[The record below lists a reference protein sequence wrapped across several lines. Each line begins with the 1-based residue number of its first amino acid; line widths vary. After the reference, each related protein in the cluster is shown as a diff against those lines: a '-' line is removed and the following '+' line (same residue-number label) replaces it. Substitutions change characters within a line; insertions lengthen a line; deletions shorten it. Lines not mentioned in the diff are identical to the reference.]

1 MVFLST
7 DALLSTPFVNLAL
20 VPEAASSI
28 LMPLRIGYVRAFEM
42 FVLGEPLNAERAVS
56 WGLAN
61 RAVPSADLHR
71 VAHEAAVAIAARA
84 PASVTTTKGL
94 MRDEAMLLTRM
105 REEGAHFGK
114 QLK

>member
-28 LMPLRIGYVRAFEM
+28 LMPLRIGYARAFEL
-42 FVLGEPLNAERAVS
+42 FVLGEPLNAEKAVA

-61 RAVPSADLHR
+61 RAVPAADLHR
-71 VAHEAAVAIAARA
+71 VAHEAALTIAARA
-84 PASVTTTKGL
+84 PASVMTTKAL
-94 MRDEAMLLTRM
+94 MRDEALMLAR
-105 REEGAHFGK
+105 
-114 QLK
+114 